1 MNFILY
7 YYLSG
12 VLFFLVSM
20 NMFFLFI
27 YFFLFNMVNFIEFNF
42 FFLNSVNINM
52 FVYMDWMTFLF
63 IFTVLL
69 ISSMIMIYS
78 SEYMSHDLNN
88 VRFFYLVFLFILSMI
103 LMILSPNMI
112 SILLG
117 WDGLGLISYCLV
129 IYYQSNSSYNS
140 GMLTVLMNRVGD
152 IMIIMS
158 ISLMFIY
165 GSWNFVNYSN
175 MFIII
180 ILLIMIGSFT
190 KSAQFPF
197 SVWLPAAMAAPT
209 PVSSLVHSSTLVTAG
224 VYLLIRFN
232 YIFYLN
238 DYFLSFIMMIGL
250 ITMMMAGFSAN
261 FDFDLKKII
270 AFSTLSQLGLMMMI
284 YSLKNYNLT
293 FFHLIIHAMF
303 KSMMFMCSGIIIHN
317 MMNYQDIR
325 FMGKLKNFMP
335 MTSMIFMIS
344 NLSLCGLPF
353 FSGFYS
359 KDQILEFMFLENI
372 SFYIYLLLILSTMLT
387 VSYSIRLSYYLM
399 CMKFNFINLFNIV
412 DNKKMNFS
420 MLLLMFFSIKFGLF
434 LNLLMFNNIEYIY
447 LLNFEK
453 LILLIICYIS
463 IFIGLFMFK
472 MKIDFK
478 FNYMMKFFFG
488 SMYFYSNLNF
498 FYTNIFLIF
507 GNLIF
512 KVFDKGWSEMF
523 FKKSFYY
530 YIYKFNNLNILN
542 KNFLMY
548 LLMIF
553 SYLIIIMM
561 IMF

>member
-1 MNFILY
+1 MILY

-12 VLFFLVSM
+12 VLFLMISM
-20 NMFFLFI
+20 NMFFFFI
-27 YFFLFNMVNFIEFNF
+27 LFFLKSIAMFVEFNF

-52 FVYMDWMTFLF
+52 FIYLDWMTFLF

-88 VRFFYLVFLFILSMI
+88 IRFFYLVFLFIMSMI

-129 IYYQSNSSYNS
+129 IYYQSVSSYNS

-152 IMIIMS
+152 VMIIMS

-165 GSWNFVNYSN
+165 GSWNFVNYN
-175 MFIII
+175 FMNLLIIF
-180 ILLIMIGSFT
+180 LIMIGSFT

-238 DYFLSFIMMIGL
+238 DYFLKYIMFIGL

-284 YSLKNYNLT
+284 YSLKNFNLT

-325 FMGKLKNFMP
+325 FMGKLKSFMP

-372 SFYIYLLLILSTMLT
+372 SFYIYFLLMLSTMLT
-387 VSYSIRLSYYLM
+387 VSYSIRLTYYLM
-399 CMKFNFINLFNIV
+399 FMNFNFINIFNIV
-412 DNKKMNFS
+412 DNKKMNYS
-420 MLLLMFFSIKFGLF
+420 MLLLMFLSIKFGLF
-434 LNLLMFNNIEYIY
+434 LNFIMFNNVEYIY
-447 LLNFEK
+447 LIDMEK
-453 LILLIICYIS
+453 MILLILCYLS
-463 IFIGLFMFK
+463 IIIGLFMFK
-472 MKIDFK
+472 TKINFI
-478 FNYMMKFFFG
+478 FNYKFKFFFG
-488 SMYFYSNLNF
+488 SMYFYSNLNY
-498 FYTNIFLIF
+498 FYTNIFLNF
-507 GNLIF
+507 GNMIF

-523 FKKSFYY
+523 LKKSFYFY
-530 YIYKFNNLNILN
+530 VFKFNSFNTLNN
-542 KNFLMY
+542 NFLMY

-553 SYLIIIMM
+553 SYMMIIFM

>member
-1 MNFILY
+1 MNILY

-12 VLFFLVSM
+12 VLFFLISM
-20 NMFFLFI
+20 NMFFFFI
-27 YFFLFNMVNFIEFNF
+27 YFFLLKMVKFIEFNF

-52 FVYMDWMTFLF
+52 FIYLDWMTFLF

-78 SEYMSHDLNN
+78 SEYMNYDLNN

-152 IMIIMS
+152 VMIIMS
-158 ISLMFIY
+158 IVLMFTY
-165 GSWNFVNYSN
+165 GSWNFVNYNN
-175 MFIII
+175 MFLII
-180 ILLIMIGSFT
+180 ILLIIIGSFT

-238 DYFLSFIMMIGL
+238 DYFLNFIMMTGL

-261 FDFDLKKII
+261 FDYDLKKII

-293 FFHLIIHAMF
+293 FFHLIVHAMF

-372 SFYIYLLLILSTMLT
+372 SFYVYLLLILSTMLT
-387 VSYSIRLSYYLM
+387 VSYSVRLTYYLM
-399 CMKFNFINLFNIV
+399 CMKFNFTSIFNIS
-412 DNKKMNFS
+412 DNKKMNYS
-420 MLLLMFFSIKFGLF
+420 MLLLMFFSINFGLF
-434 LNLLMFNNIEYIY
+434 LNLLIFNNIEYIY
-447 LLNFEK
+447 LLDFEK

-463 IFIGLFMFK
+463 IFFGLYMFK
-472 MKIDFK
+472 MKIDFLL
-478 FNYMMKFFFG
+478 NYKMKFFLG
-488 SMYFYSNLNF
+488 SMYYYSNMNF
-498 FYTNIFLIF
+498 FYTNIFLVF

-523 FKKSFYY
+523 LKKSFYFY
-530 YIYKFNNLNILN
+530 VYKLNNFNIFN

-553 SYLIIIMM
+553 SYLFIIMM